1 MSKAERDKK
10 SDADVLR
17 AKDMVP
23 QYNKKNHQKQGS
35 EKTETNKRKS
45 TSSQSK
51 RKQSSKN
58 ITSPAAG
65 KKAERAK
72 DLPAEPTD
80 AAREGNEI
88 PKFDLAEEIM
98 AEQRRI
104 TAIRR
109 KGPGQKSEAP
119 SEEGEV
125 ELDSTSQEDGEM
137 GGRSIG
143 YTIEQPPPMLSE
155 QEKIIAEIVA
165 RDIEKLCGGLDA

>member
-1 MSKAERDKK
+1 MSKAKRDKK

-17 AKDMVP
+17 ARDMVP
-23 QYNKKNHQKQGS
+23 PYNKKNHQKQDS
-35 EKTETNKRKS
+35 EKTETNKRKN

-58 ITSPAAG
+58 ITSSPAG

-72 DLPAEPTD
+72 DLPTEPED
-80 AAREGNEI
+80 AAREGNDI

-109 KGPGQKSEAP
+109 KGPGQKIEAP
-119 SEEGEV
+119 SEEEEV
-125 ELDSTSQEDGEM
+125 ERDFTSQEDDEM
-137 GGRSIG
+137 EGWSIG
-143 YTIEQPPPMLSE
+143 YTIGQPPPMLSE